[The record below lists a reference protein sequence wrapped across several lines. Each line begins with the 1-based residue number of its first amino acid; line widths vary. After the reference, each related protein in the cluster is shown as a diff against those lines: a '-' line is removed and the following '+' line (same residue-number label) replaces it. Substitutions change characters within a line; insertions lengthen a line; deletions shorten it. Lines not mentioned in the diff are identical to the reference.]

1 MNAQKTEKPNVAR
14 RIVKAIRTGK
24 NPGRFLRKVRIH
36 EEVLFVLISIVVA
49 KLSSMFSHGFYS
61 LFLGRRREMARS
73 ERQGGCLEGIPG
85 LEREE

>member
-36 EEVLFVLISIVVA
+36 EEVLFVLISIVLA
-49 KLSSMFSHGFYS
+49 KLSSILDVLTWLLFSICRAKTGN
-61 LFLGRRREMARS
+61 GT
-73 ERQGGCLEGIPG
+73 Q
-85 LEREE
+85 